1 MLMTP
6 WLAAGAGVVVAAAL
20 ALHVP
25 HAELT
30 YTPSDPGACSLAE
43 CGAVAGGTVEPAH
56 PAGHGPAAAL
66 RQGRKGRTARRRRAA
81 GQDPARPGRLRVRYQ
96 TVRAGPAG
104 FTGLITLSGRA
115 VQGSWQLTFRYPG
128 ARVQSIDGAAWTIRD
143 GMVIV
148 TGPGESAAGHRTA
161 EFTLQASGPPSG
173 PIQCTFDGVACT
185 VR

>member
-30 YTPSDPGACSLAE
+30 YTPNAPGACSLAE
-43 CGAVAGGTVEPAH
+43 CGTIAGGTVAPAQ
-56 PAGHGPAAAL
+56 PAGRGHAAEL
-66 RQGRKGRTARRRRAA
+66 RQRKKDRTTRRHRAA
-81 GQDPARPGRLRVRYQ
+81 GRPPAGRLRVRYE
-96 TVRAGPAG
+96 TLRAGPSG
-104 FTGLITLSGRA
+104 FTGMITLSGRA

-128 ARVQSIDGAAWTIRD
+128 ARVVSIDGGAWTVSD
-143 GMVIV
+143 GVVTV
-148 TGPGESAAGHRTA
+148 TGPGNGAAGRTA
-161 EFTLQASGPPSG
+161 AITLQASGPPSG

-185 VR
+185 IR

>member
-30 YTPSDPGACSLAE
+30 YTPSSPGACSLAQ
-43 CGAVAGGTVEPAH
+43 CGTAAGGTVGPGQ

-66 RQGRKGRTARRRRAA
+66 AQRRKGRATRRRTRAPGQHLA
-81 GQDPARPGRLRVRYQ
+81 GPGRLRVRYR
-96 TVRAGPAG
+96 TLRSGPAG
-104 FTGLITLSGRA
+104 FTGLITLSGRP
-115 VQGSWQLTFRYPG
+115 VRGSWQLTFRYPG

-143 GMVIV
+143 GVVTV
-148 TGPGESAAGHRTA
+148 TGPGDGAAGRTA
-161 EFTLQASGPPSG
+161 AITFQASGLPSS
-173 PIQCTFDGVACT
+173 PAQCTFDGAACT

>member
-25 HAELT
+25 RAELT
-30 YTPSDPGACSLAE
+30 YTPNGPGACSLAE
-43 CGAVAGGTVEPAH
+43 CGTIAGGTVPPAQ
-56 PAGHGPAAAL
+56 PAGHGRAAEL
-66 RQGRKGRTARRRRAA
+66 RQRKKDRTTRRRTQAPGRH
-81 GQDPARPGRLRVRYQ
+81 PARPGRLQVRYQ
-96 TVRAGPAG
+96 TLRSGPSG
-104 FTGLITLSGRA
+104 FTGLITLSGWE

-128 ARVQSIDGAAWTIRD
+128 ARVVSIDGGAWTVSD
-143 GMVIV
+143 GVVTV
-148 TGPGESAAGHRTA
+148 TGLGNGAAGRTA
-161 EFTLQASGPPSG
+161 AITLQATGQPSG

>member
-30 YTPSDPGACSLAE
+30 YTPSDPGACLLAE
-43 CGAVAGGTVEPAH
+43 CGAVAGGTAGPAQ

-66 RQGRKGRTARRRRAA
+66 RHGRKGRSSRHRPRAA
-81 GQDPARPGRLRVRYQ
+81 GPRAARAGKLRVHYQ
-96 TVRAGPAG
+96 TLSSGPSG

-128 ARVQSIDGAAWTIRD
+128 ARVESVDGAAWTVSD
-143 GMVIV
+143 GRVVI
-148 TGPGESAAGHRTA
+148 TGPGTIAGGRIA
-161 EFTLQASGPPSG
+161 KITLRASGAPAA
-173 PIQCTFDGVACT
+173 PIQCTFDGVACG

>member
-30 YTPSDPGACSLAE
+30 YTPNAPGACSLAE
-43 CGAVAGGTVEPAH
+43 CGTIAGGTVGPAQ
-56 PAGHGPAAAL
+56 PAGQGHAAEL
-66 RQGRKGRTARRRRAA
+66 RQRKKDPATRRHRAA
-81 GQDPARPGRLRVRYQ
+81 GRPPAGRLRVRYE
-96 TVRAGPAG
+96 TLRAGPSG

-128 ARVQSIDGAAWTIRD
+128 ARVLTVDGAAWTVRD
-143 GMVIV
+143 GVVII
-148 TGPGESAAGHRTA
+148 TGPGNGAAGRTA
-161 EFTLQASGPPSG
+161 AITLQASGAPAS

>member
-30 YTPSDPGACSLAE
+30 YTPNAPGACSLAE
-43 CGAVAGGTVEPAH
+43 CGTIAGGTVGPAQ
-56 PAGHGPAAAL
+56 PAGHGNAAEL
-66 RQGRKGRTARRRRAA
+66 RQRKKDRALQRRHRAA
-81 GQDPARPGRLRVRYQ
+81 GRRPAVRLRVRYQ
-96 TVRAGPAG
+96 TLRSGPSG

-128 ARVQSIDGAAWTIRD
+128 ARVVSIDGAPWTVRD
-143 GMVIV
+143 GVVVV
-148 TGPGESAAGHRTA
+148 TGPGDGSPGRTA
-161 EFTLQASGPPSG
+161 AFTLQASGSPSS

-185 VR
+185 VQ

>member
-30 YTPSDPGACSLAE
+30 YTPNDPGACSLAE
-43 CGAVAGGTVEPAH
+43 CGTIAGGTVPPAQ
-56 PAGHGPAAAL
+56 PAGHGRAAEL
-66 RQGRKGRTARRRRAA
+66 RQRKKDRTTRRRTQAPGRH
-81 GQDPARPGRLRVRYQ
+81 PARPGRLQVRYQ
-96 TVRAGPAG
+96 TLRSGPSG
-104 FTGLITLSGRA
+104 FTGLITLSGRE

-128 ARVQSIDGAAWTIRD
+128 ARVVSIDGGAWTVSD
-143 GMVIV
+143 GVVTV
-148 TGPGESAAGHRTA
+148 TGLGHGAAGRTA
-161 EFTLQASGPPSG
+161 AITLQASGLPSG

>member
-30 YTPSDPGACSLAE
+30 YTPNAPGACSLAE
-43 CGAVAGGTVEPAH
+43 CGTIAGGTVAPAQ
-56 PAGHGPAAAL
+56 PAGHGRAAEL
-66 RQGRKGRTARRRRAA
+66 RQRKKDRTTRRRTRAPGRHLA
-81 GQDPARPGRLRVRYQ
+81 GPGRLRVRYR
-96 TVRAGPAG
+96 TLRSGPSG
-104 FTGLITLSGRA
+104 FTGLITLSGPQ

-128 ARVQSIDGAAWTIRD
+128 ARVLTVDGAAWTVRD
-143 GMVIV
+143 GVVII
-148 TGPGESAAGHRTA
+148 TGPGNGAAGRTA
-161 EFTLQASGPPSG
+161 AITLQASGAPAS

-185 VR
+185 VG

>member
-30 YTPSDPGACSLAE
+30 YTPNGPGACSLAA
-43 CGAVAGGTVEPAH
+43 GGTIAGGTVAPAQ
-56 PAGHGPAAAL
+56 PAGHGPAAEL
-66 RQGRKGRTARRRRAA
+66 RQRKKHRTILRRTPGRH
-81 GQDPARPGRLRVRYQ
+81 PARPGRLRVRYQ
-96 TVRAGPAG
+96 TLSTGPSG
-104 FTGLITLSGRA
+104 FTGLITLSGRE

-128 ARVQSIDGAAWTIRD
+128 ARVVSIDGGAWTVSD
-143 GMVIV
+143 GVVTV
-148 TGPGESAAGHRTA
+148 TGPGNGAAGRMA
-161 EFTLQASGPPSG
+161 AITLRASGPPSG

>member
-30 YTPSDPGACSLAE
+30 YTPNGPGACSLAE
-43 CGAVAGGTVEPAH
+43 CGTIAGGTVPPAQ
-56 PAGHGPAAAL
+56 PAGHGRAAEL
-66 RQGRKGRTARRRRAA
+66 RQRKKDRAMQRRHRTAGSR
-81 GQDPARPGRLRVRYQ
+81 PAGRLRVRYQ
-96 TVRAGPAG
+96 TLRSGPSG

-128 ARVQSIDGAAWTIRD
+128 ARVVSIDGGAWTVSD
-143 GMVIV
+143 GVVTV
-148 TGPGESAAGHRTA
+148 TGLWNGAAGRTA
-161 EFTLQASGPPSG
+161 AITLQATGQPSG